1 MNIDS
6 ALRMIDNE
14 ISNFGAKLK
23 CKLAWCCQPLWEV
36 TAGGREG
43 ERGGGREREKG
54 RGGRRDY
61 KLVAKETSV
70 YSDDDGDDVLRM
82 MIVIL
87 MAVVSPSILSDNN
100 RYHSL
105 WSRFNKSHNNEVHLT
120 LLSKITVSY
129 HSCTTTH
136 HAQAYTCC
144 GQVKVKSFSTKHF
157 SFVIIICFISYHNL
171 NLKSVNWPD
180 PWLSVFRRRE

>member
-43 ERGGGREREKG
+43 EREREGEG
-54 RGGRRDY
+54 RGRDY
-61 KLVAKETSV
+61 KPVAKESSV
-70 YSDDDGDDVLRM
+70 YSDDDDDDDDDVLRM

-100 RYHSL
+100 WYYLL
-105 WSRFNKSHNNEVHLT
+105 WSRFQYKP
-120 LLSKITVSY
+120 
-129 HSCTTTH
+129 
-136 HAQAYTCC
+136 Q
-144 GQVKVKSFSTKHF
+144 
-157 SFVIIICFISYHNL
+157 
-171 NLKSVNWPD
+171 
-180 PWLSVFRRRE
+180 